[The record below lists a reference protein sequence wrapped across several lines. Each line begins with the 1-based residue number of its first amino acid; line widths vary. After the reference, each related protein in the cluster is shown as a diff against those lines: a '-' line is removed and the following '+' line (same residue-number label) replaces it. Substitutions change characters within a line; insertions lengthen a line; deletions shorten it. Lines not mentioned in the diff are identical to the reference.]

1 MTAKPIRIGLALSGG
16 GYRAAAFHI
25 GTLKKLHELG
35 VLSKIDVM
43 STVSGGSITGAYYC
57 LNQSDFDTF
66 EQKFKLK
73 LSTQSVVRSIVFSW
87 LFLRAMV
94 FVIGCLCLIGYL
106 VTVDRHWLAAFTGLG
121 FAGSLIW
128 FQFIIFPIS
137 RQIEHAYNAFFY
149 NGATLSDLP
158 DRPVLAIASTNLQTC
173 RPFTFSKKKMEDSF
187 YAYQQS
193 PIRFNHRAFP
203 VARAVVASSCVPFA
217 FSPVRIERKF
227 FQKLEHFKQ
236 VRPYLVDGGIYDNQG
251 IQKLSQPGSSY
262 ECDVI
267 VTSDAGNKIPFEGSY
282 TNTFALLLRTV
293 ETFMT
298 RIKNFQMAQHLF
310 DAAKSHHKEI
320 AYLSLGWDV
329 DKCLSGF
336 IEGLKAGRIPARLIE
351 AHQISEEWLADLK
364 THEKSVLERLKESI
378 NYSRILSEAVT
389 DQDKLVARSV
399 STNLTKLSLKQI
411 DCLTRH
417 AANLT
422 EIQVRLYCPSLLNQ
436 LIEANQQ
443 S

>member
-1 MTAKPIRIGLALSGG
+1 MNTKLTRIGLALSGG
-16 GYRAAAFHI
+16 GYRAAAFHL

-57 LNQSDFDTF
+57 LNQANFDAF
-66 EQKFKLK
+66 EQSLKQKLA
-73 LSTQSVVRSIVFSW
+73 TQSVIRSVVFSW
-87 LFLRAMV
+87 LFVRALT
-94 FVIGCLCLIGYL
+94 FVLGSLYLTGYL
-106 VTVDRHWLAAFTGLG
+106 IAADWPWLAALTGVG
-121 FAGSLIW
+121 FAIALVK
-128 FQFIIFPIS
+128 FQFVIFPIS
-137 RQIEHAYNAFFY
+137 RQIERAYNAFFY

-193 PIRFNHRAFP
+193 PILFNHQAFP
-203 VARAVVASSCVPFA
+203 LARAVVASSCVPFA
-217 FSPVRIERKF
+217 FSPVRIGQEF
-227 FQKLEHFKQ
+227 FQKSDQFKHA
-236 VRPYLVDGGIYDNQG
+236 RPYLVDGGIYDNQG
-251 IQKLSQPGSSY
+251 IQKLSQPRSSY

-267 VTSDAGNKIPFEGSY
+267 ITSDAGDKLPFKGTY

-310 DAAKSHHKEI
+310 DAAKSHRKEI

-336 IEGLKAGRIPARLIE
+336 LEGLKEGRIPTRLIE
-351 AHQISEEWLADLK
+351 AHQIPEEWLANLPAY
-364 THEKSVLERLKESI
+364 EANILEQLKERI
-378 NYSRILSEAVT
+378 GYRRILDDAVA
-389 DQDKLVARSV
+389 DEDKQVARSV
-399 STNLTKLSLKQI
+399 STNLSKLTPQQI
-411 DCLTRH
+411 DCLMRH

-422 EIQVRLYCPSLLNQ
+422 EIQVRLYCPSLTGDLV
-436 LIEANQQ
+436 EAGRK